1 MITNGE
7 IFMQIQI
14 ALPDNIVSSLEA
26 KWGSLECR
34 LMEMV
39 IVEAYWQRSISVGK
53 VRELLGMKTRLEVDA
68 FLKAKGVD
76 LPYSEADLEA
86 DIKSMNNCDKKKN

>member
-1 MITNGE
+1 
-7 IFMQIQI
+7 MQIQI

-76 LPYSEADLEA
+76 LPTVKLIWKRIS
-86 DIKSMNNCDKKKN
+86 NP

>member
-1 MITNGE
+1 
-7 IFMQIQI
+7 MQIQI

-76 LPYSEADLEA
+76 LP
-86 DIKSMNNCDKKKN
+86 

>member
-76 LPYSEADLEA
+76 LP
-86 DIKSMNNCDKKKN
+86 

>member
-76 LPYSEADLEA
+76 LS
-86 DIKSMNNCDKKKN
+86 

>member
-39 IVEAYWQRSISVGK
+39 IVEAY
-53 VRELLGMKTRLEVDA
+53 
-68 FLKAKGVD
+68 
-76 LPYSEADLEA
+76 
-86 DIKSMNNCDKKKN
+86 